1 MVTEAVAVIEPA
13 EKEAIEQEIVPAPK
27 KRRRASAK
35 PKPQVNEEAASKPEV
50 EEQEKSTSHNKE
62 LGSRGEEAAVRF
74 LERRGFE
81 ILERNWT
88 CPAGE
93 ADIIAQDGCTLVFVE
108 VKTRSNTDKGL
119 PEEAVNKD
127 KRTRYE
133 HIATSFLRT
142 YDTVDI
148 SVRFDVVSILAIAPD
163 RAFLRHHV
171 NAFSVGE

>member
-88 CPAGE
+88 CP
-93 ADIIAQDGCTLVFVE
+93 
-108 VKTRSNTDKGL
+108 
-119 PEEAVNKD
+119 
-127 KRTRYE
+127 
-133 HIATSFLRT
+133 
-142 YDTVDI
+142 
-148 SVRFDVVSILAIAPD
+148 
-163 RAFLRHHV
+163 
-171 NAFSVGE
+171 